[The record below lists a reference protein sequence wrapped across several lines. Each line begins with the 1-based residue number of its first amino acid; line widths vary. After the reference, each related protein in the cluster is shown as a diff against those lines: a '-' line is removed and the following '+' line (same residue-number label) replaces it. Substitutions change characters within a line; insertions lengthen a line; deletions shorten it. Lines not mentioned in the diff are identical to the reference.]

1 MAPEIKDT
9 GERFLPQTMSSDYER
24 FWYFRQLFG
33 YEHAARELLSPA
45 DEVLE
50 VGSGEGYGSNVLA
63 RACAKVTAL
72 DLSPEAAAHAAAKY
86 KRDNLRYLSYEGG
99 RLPFPDAS
107 FDKVVTLHCIEH
119 IPADA
124 AFLAEVFRVLKKDGK
139 LLVSTPNKAYRV
151 QPTAWYKYHVR
162 EYTAAEFETL
172 LRGSFRSVELRYL
185 CSPQKFFDMEMKLT
199 RTGNLIQRLD
209 LFGLYRR
216 VPNGAKQAFFRL
228 FSALNRGEKK
238 PSPETGISTSDFS
251 LTAADVRGLDL
262 LAVCSKD

>member
-1 MAPEIKDT
+1 MASDIKDT

-24 FWYFRQLFG
+24 YWYYRQLFG
-33 YEHAARELLSPA
+33 YEHAVRELLAPA

-50 VGSGEGYGSNVLA
+50 VGSGEGYGANVLA
-63 RACAKVTAL
+63 GACARVTAL
-72 DLSPEAAAHAAAKY
+72 DRSPEAAAHAAAKY
-86 KRDNLRYLSYEGG
+86 KRDNLRYQSYGDD

-124 AFLAEVFRVLKKDGK
+124 AFLAEVFRVLKKGGK

-162 EYTAAEFETL
+162 EYTATEFENL
-172 LRGSFRSVELRYL
+172 LRGRFNSVELRYL
-185 CSPQKFFDMEMKLT
+185 CSPQKFFDMELKLT

-209 LFGLYRR
+209 ILGLYRR

-228 FSALNRGEKK
+228 FSALSRGKK
-238 PSPETGISTSDFS
+238 NAEPLADISTADFS
-251 LTAADVRGLDL
+251 LTPADVRGLDL
-262 LAVCSKD
+262 LAVCTKD